1 MRLTNTLALLGA
13 MVALTPC
20 IVATPSQA
28 APSQGARLQALPL
41 QAAPVQVTPSHTAK
55 SSKRLTGKINHEVVM
70 ADELMM
76 KGKFA
81 QAAELY
87 HDAINKDSKNVMAIN
102 GYGMALGRQFK
113 LDAAQEQF
121 QKTLTQDPQN
131 APAHLGLAMV
141 ALNRLQSSSNTIRKS
156 RESMLNEAESQCR
169 QALDLDGGAP
179 EAHYWLGQTL
189 REKGLFADSA
199 NSFQNAIKA
208 DPKFSEAYS
217 GLAMVKL
224 AQNSPAEA
232 ISNFQQAIKMNTG
245 NSTAHFGLGKAM
257 LQQGQVDA
265 AIKELNTATYQNRNS
280 APTHLALGDA
290 YSQQGNYV
298 AAVKQY
304 QESIRIKPE
313 NSEPYLQIAAI
324 REARGDIEHSI
335 AELRSAL
342 ELMPNNGDLLG
353 RIAEDNLRL
362 EKLDDAIKGFD
373 QVLAANPSNAAA
385 AKGIT
390 RAYYLKSQKEAAGAF
405 FVSNEFENSMH
416 MMDKAIALNPNDMEL
431 RLAQAKLRAMA
442 GAKIDLGSLGTPRTD
457 GERVAYAEALLAQN
471 KFAEAQEQMNIVIG
485 SAISSKQA
493 FAVADLALM
502 IKDLNDAE
510 AAYKKAATMPGA
522 EGRAQ
527 RGLDQV
533 AKAREVSRQDLTLAT
548 DLSRKNQLASA
559 VDKYHSSIFADP
571 KGASARVGLAQT
583 LERLPA
589 TGSQGLREAVTQ
601 YRAYITLSP
610 TLAAKEVDKL
620 NKHIVKLEEKASKV
634 EQKEKRIASTLPVQ
648 KKS

>member
-1 MRLTNTLALLGA
+1 MRLTNTLALFGA
-13 MVALTPC
+13 MVALSPS
-20 IVATPSQA
+20 IIATPAGA
-28 APSQGARLQALPL
+28 AGAQHAR
-41 QAAPVQVTPSHTAK
+41 
-55 SSKRLTGKINHEVVM
+55 RLTGKINHEVVM

-81 QAAELY
+81 QAAEIY
-87 HDAINKDSKNVMAIN
+87 HDALNKDNKNIQAMN

-121 QKTLTQDPQN
+121 QKTLTEDPQN
-131 APAHLGLAMV
+131 AAAHLGLAMV
-141 ALNRLQSSSNTIRKS
+141 ALNRLQSSDNSIRKN

-169 QALDLDGGAP
+169 QALDLDNGSP
-179 EAHYWLGQTL
+179 EAHYWLAQTL
-189 REKGLFADSA
+189 REKGLFSDAC
-199 NSFQNAIKA
+199 NSFQNAIKI
-208 DPKFSEAYS
+208 DPKYSEAYS
-217 GLAMVKL
+217 GLALVKL

-232 ISNFQQAIKMNTG
+232 ISNFQQAIKLNTG

-257 LQQGQVDA
+257 LQQGQVES
-265 AIKELNTATYQNRNS
+265 AIKEFNTAMYQNRNS
-280 APTHLALGDA
+280 GPTHLALGDA
-290 YSQQGNYV
+290 YNQQGNYV
-298 AAVKQY
+298 AAIKQY

-313 NSEPYLQIAAI
+313 ISEPYLQIASI

-342 ELMPNNGDLLG
+342 ELMPNNSDLQQ

-362 EKLDDAIKGFD
+362 EKLDDAIKGFE
-373 QVLAANPSNAAA
+373 QVLTTNPSNASA
-385 AKGIT
+385 AKGVT

-405 FVSNEFENSMH
+405 FVSNEFEHSMR

-442 GAKIDLGSLGTPRTD
+442 GVKIDLASLGTPRTD

-471 KFAEAQEQMNIVIG
+471 KFAEAQEQMNLVIG
-485 SAISSKQA
+485 SAINAKQA

-533 AKAREVSRQDLTLAT
+533 ARARELSRQDLTLAS
-548 DLSRKNQLASA
+548 DLARKNQLASA

-583 LERLPA
+583 LEKLPTA
-589 TGSQGLREAVTQ
+589 GSQGLREAVTQ
-601 YRAYITLSP
+601 YRAYITLTP
-610 TLAAKEVDKL
+610 TLAPKEVEKL
-620 NKHIVKLEEKASKV
+620 NKRIAKLEEKASKV
-634 EQKEKRIASTLPVQ
+634 EQKEKRIASTNPVQ

>member
-1 MRLTNTLALLGA
+1 MRCTNTLALLGA
-13 MVALTPC
+13 IVALTPS
-20 IVATPSQA
+20 IIAPQAQATQHTR
-28 APSQGARLQALPL
+28 RL
-41 QAAPVQVTPSHTAK
+41 SG
-55 SSKRLTGKINHEVVM
+55 RINHEVVM

-81 QAAELY
+81 QAAEIY
-87 HDAINKDSKNVMAIN
+87 HDVINKDTKNIQAMN

-121 QKTLTQDPQN
+121 QKTLAADPQN

-141 ALNRLQSSSNTIRKS
+141 ALNRLQSSDNSIRKN
-156 RESMLNEAESQCR
+156 RESILNEAESQCR
-169 QALDLDGGAP
+169 QALDLDNGAP
-179 EAHYWLGQTL
+179 DAHYWLGQTL
-189 REKGLFADSA
+189 REKGLLEGASS
-199 NSFQNAIKA
+199 SFQNAIKI
-208 DPKFSEAYS
+208 DPKYSEAYS
-217 GLAMVKL
+217 GLALIKL

-257 LQQGQVDA
+257 LQQGQVDG
-265 AIKELNTATYQNRNS
+265 AIKEFNTAMYQNRNS
-280 APTHLALGDA
+280 GPTHLALGDA
-290 YSQQGNYV
+290 YNQQGNYV
-298 AAVKQY
+298 AAIKQY

-313 NSEPYLQIAAI
+313 ISEPYLQIASI

-342 ELMPNNGDLLG
+342 ELMPNNADLQE

-362 EKLDDAIKGFD
+362 EKLNDAIKGFQ
-373 QVLAANPSNAAA
+373 QVMSVNPGNAAA

-405 FVSNEFENSMH
+405 FVSNQFEDSMH
-416 MMDKAIALNPNDMEL
+416 LMDKAIALNPNDMEL

-442 GAKIDLGSLGTPRTD
+442 GVKIDLASLGTPRTD

-471 KFAEAQEQMNIVIG
+471 KFAEAQEQMNTVIA
-485 SAISSKQA
+485 SAINAKQA

-510 AAYKKAATMPGA
+510 TAYKKAATMPGA

-533 AKAREVSRQDLTLAT
+533 AKARELSRQDLTLAT
-548 DLSRKNQLASA
+548 DLARKSQLASA
-559 VDKYHSSIFADP
+559 VDKYHSSIFSDP

-583 LERLPA
+583 LERLPNA
-589 TGSQGLREAVTQ
+589 GSQGLREAVTQ
-601 YRAYITLSP
+601 YKAYISLSP
-610 TLAAKEVDKL
+610 TLAPKEVEKL
-620 NKHIVKLEEKASKV
+620 NKRIVKLEEKASKV
-634 EQKEKRIASTLPVQ
+634 EQKEKRIAAVNPVQ

>member
-13 MVALTPC
+13 MVALSPC
-20 IVATPSQA
+20 IVATPAGA
-28 APSQGARLQALPL
+28 APQ
-41 QAAPVQVTPSHTAK
+41 T
-55 SSKRLTGKINHEVVM
+55 KRLSGKINHEVVM

-81 QAAELY
+81 QAAEIY
-87 HDAINKDSKNVMAIN
+87 HDALNKDNKNIQAMN

-121 QKTLTQDPQN
+121 RKTLTEDAQN

-141 ALNRLQSSSNTIRKS
+141 ALNRLQSSDNSIRKN
-156 RESMLNEAESQCR
+156 RESMLNEAENQCR
-169 QALDLDGGAP
+169 QALELDSGSP
-179 EAHYWLGQTL
+179 EAHYWLGQTQK
-189 REKGLFADSA
+189 EKGLLADA
-199 NSFQNAIKA
+199 CNSFLEAIKI
-208 DPKFSEAYS
+208 DPKYSEAYS
-217 GLAMVKL
+217 GLALVKL

-257 LQQGQVDA
+257 LQQGQVDG
-265 AIKELNTATYQNRNS
+265 AIKEFNTAMYQNRNS
-280 APTHLALGDA
+280 GPTHLALGDA
-290 YSQQGNYV
+290 YNQQGNYV
-298 AAVKQY
+298 AAIKQY

-313 NSEPYLQIAAI
+313 ISEPYLQIASI

-342 ELMPNNGDLLG
+342 ELNPNNSDLQQ

-362 EKLDDAIKGFD
+362 EKLDDAIKGFE
-373 QVLAANPSNAAA
+373 QVMAANPSNAAA
-385 AKGIT
+385 AKGVT

-405 FVSNEFENSMH
+405 FVSNEFENSMR
-416 MMDKAIALNPNDMEL
+416 MMDKAITLNPNDMEL

-442 GAKIDLGSLGTPRTD
+442 GVKIDLASLGTPRTD

-471 KFAEAQEQMNIVIG
+471 KFAEAQEQMNMVIG
-485 SAISSKQA
+485 SAINAKQA

-522 EGRAQ
+522 EGRAL

-533 AKAREVSRQDLTLAT
+533 AKARELSRQDLTLAS
-548 DLSRKNQLASA
+548 DLARKNQLASA

-571 KGASARVGLAQT
+571 KGALARVGLAQT
-583 LERLPA
+583 LEKLPTA
-589 TGSQGLREAVTQ
+589 GSQGLREAVTQ

-610 TLAAKEVDKL
+610 TLAPKEVEKL
-620 NKHIVKLEEKASKV
+620 NKKIAKLEEKAGKI
-634 EQKEKRIASTLPVQ
+634 EQKEKRIASASPAQ

>member
-1 MRLTNTLALLGA
+1 MKLTNSLALFGA
-13 MVALTPC
+13 LVALTPS
-20 IVATPSQA
+20 IVSTPA
-28 APSQGARLQALPL
+28 
-41 QAAPVQVTPSHTAK
+41 HAK
-55 SSKRLTGKINHEVVM
+55 LSNKRLSGKINHEVVI

-76 KGKFA
+76 KGKFS
-81 QAAELY
+81 QAADIY
-87 HDAINKDSKNVMAIN
+87 HDAINKDSKNIQAMN

-121 QKTLTQDPQN
+121 QKTLAADPQN
-131 APAHLGLAMV
+131 SQAHLGLAMV
-141 ALNRLQSSSNTIRKS
+141 ALNRLQSSSNTIRKN
-156 RESMLNEAESQCR
+156 RESTLNEAESQCR
-169 QALDLDGGAP
+169 QALELDSGSP

-189 REKGLFADSA
+189 REKGMLSDAE
-199 NSFQNAIKA
+199 NSFREAIKA

-217 GLAMVKL
+217 GLGTVKL
-224 AQNSPAEA
+224 AQNSPVEA
-232 ISNFQQAIKMNTG
+232 ISNFQQAISINTG

-257 LQQGQVDA
+257 LQQGQVDS
-265 AIKELNTATYQNRNS
+265 AIKEFNTAMYQNRNS

-290 YSQQGNYV
+290 YNQQGNLV

-304 QESIRIKPE
+304 QEAIRIKPE
-313 NSEPYLQIAAI
+313 ISEPYLQIAGI
-324 REARGDIEHSI
+324 RESRGDIEHSI

-342 ELMPNNGDLLG
+342 ELMPNNPDLLQ

-373 QVLAANPSNAAA
+373 QLMAVNPSNASA

-405 FVSNEFENSMH
+405 FVSNEFENAMH
-416 MMDKAIALNPNDMEL
+416 MMDKAITLNPNDMEL
-431 RLAQAKLRAMA
+431 RLAQAKLRSMA
-442 GAKIDLGSLGTPRTD
+442 GVKIDLASIGTPKTD

-471 KFAEAQEQMNIVIG
+471 KFNEANEQMNMVIG
-485 SAISSKQA
+485 SAVSAKQA

-510 AAYKKAATMPGA
+510 AAFRKAATMPGA

-533 AKAREVSRQDLTLAT
+533 AKAREVARQDYTLAC
-548 DLSRKNQLASA
+548 DLARKNQLASA

-571 KGASARVGLAQT
+571 KGANARVGLAQT
-583 LERLPA
+583 LERLQ
-589 TGSQGLREAVTQ
+589 TSGSQGLREAVVQ
-601 YRAYITLSP
+601 YKAYMTLSP
-610 TLAAKEVDKL
+610 TLAPKEVEKL
-620 NKHIVKLEEKASKV
+620 NKRIAKLEEKASKV
-634 EQKEKRIASTLPVQ
+634 EQKEKRIAAASPVQ

>member
-13 MVALTPC
+13 MFALTPC
-20 IVATPSQA
+20 IVATPSHA
-28 APSQGARLQALPL
+28 AQQS
-41 QAAPVQVTPSHTAK
+41 T
-55 SSKRLTGKINHEVVM
+55 RLTGRINHEVVM
-70 ADELMM
+70 ADDLMM

-87 HDAINKDSKNVMAIN
+87 HDAINKDSKNINALN

-113 LDAAQEQF
+113 LDAAQDQF
-121 QKTLTQDPQN
+121 QKTLTADPQN

-156 RESMLNEAESQCR
+156 RDSMLNEAESQCR
-169 QALDLDGGAP
+169 QALDLDNGSP
-179 EAHYWLGQTL
+179 EGHYWLGQTL
-189 REKGLFADSA
+189 REKGLFADAS

-208 DPKFSEAYS
+208 DPKYSEAYS

-265 AIKELNTATYQNRNS
+265 AIKEFNTAMYQNRNS

-313 NSEPYLQIAAI
+313 NTDPYLQIAGI

-342 ELMPNNGDLLG
+342 ELMPNNADLQG

-373 QVLAANPSNAAA
+373 QVLTANPSNAMA

-442 GAKIDLGSLGTPRTD
+442 GMKIDLSSLGTPRTD

-471 KFAEAQEQMNIVIG
+471 KFSEAQEQMNMVLG
-485 SAISSKQA
+485 SAISPKQA

-522 EGRAQ
+522 EARAQ

-533 AKAREVSRQDLTLAT
+533 AKARELSRQALTLAT
-548 DLSRKNQLASA
+548 DLARKNQLASA

-583 LERLPA
+583 LEKLPT

-610 TLAAKEVDKL
+610 TLATKDVEKL
-620 NKHIVKLEEKASKV
+620 NKRIVKLEEKASKV
-634 EQKEKRIASTLPVQ
+634 EQKEKRIASVNSVQ